1 MRKSALTE
9 QHPWTMPWWRADGEN
24 FWTMIFIVAI
34 HTLAAVG
41 LLLFPLPGWKVFGTA
56 LAITAL
62 GGFGTTIGF
71 HRGLAHRAVRLHPV
85 VEQFLIFFAVF
96 NGSGSPSTWIAN
108 HRNHHANSD
117 TVDDVSSPR
126 HGGVLLGHLRWL
138 YQWGTSS
145 MKKWGPD
152 IMRPPYTLLTKGQNP
167 LVATSP
173 FFGYFLFG
181 WGRFFLI
188 VGIR

>member
-9 QHPWTMPWWRADGEN
+9 QHPWTLPWWRADGDN
-24 FWTMIFIVAI
+24 FWTMIYIVAI

-41 LLLFPLPGWKVFGTA
+41 LLLFPLPGWKVFATA
-56 LAITAL
+56 LVITVL

-71 HRGLAHRAVRLHPV
+71 HRGLAHRAVKLNPV

-117 TVDDVSSPR
+117 TADDVSSPR
-126 HGGVLLGHLRWL
+126 HGGVSWGQQLARFTPQTSRLR
-138 YQWGTSS
+138 
-145 MKKWGPD
+145 KR
-152 IMRPPYTLLTKGQNP
+152 RP
-167 LVATSP
+167 V
-173 FFGYFLFG
+173 
-181 WGRFFLI
+181 
-188 VGIR
+188 